1 MLVILNIFK
10 SIIDFVDEKC
20 GKLVDYILGLLES
33 FTTIFQA
40 LIIVVIGIL
49 SLVGIIAIVKKSAKL
64 IIVIAAV
71 LVIVFAVYIFI

>member
-64 IIVIAAV
+64 IIVIAAI
-71 LVIVFAVYIFI
+71 LVVVFAVYIFI

>member
-64 IIVIAAV
+64 IIVIAAI